1 MLTSLHLGRNLG
13 KSITVELRYVL
24 WEITKAS
31 TVFEGEGF
39 SSTVI
44 VRASQVIQPSV
55 QEQCF
60 FRVSS
65 LIKEAGAF

>member
-1 MLTSLHLGRNLG
+1 MLTSLHMGHNLG
-13 KSITVELRYVL
+13 KSITLELQYVL
-24 WEITKAS
+24 WDITKAA

-39 SSTVI
+39 SSTAI

-60 FRVSS
+60 LRVSS
-65 LIKEAGAF
+65 LIKEASAF